1 MNERSTARL
10 FVLKVTVVSLL
21 LTLGGRVW
29 FLQVLAGDQYATA
42 AANNNRREIVEP
54 AIRGRILDDYGRP
67 LVQNRTALVVSVD
80 RIKLLRQKDR
90 GAAVLARL
98 SKVVGL
104 PLAELKNKITLCG
117 RHALPAG
124 CWNGSPYQP
133 IQITN
138 GADDAMAQQI
148 QERQEL
154 FPGVTARLSAVRDYP
169 KPLGINA
176 AHMLGYLSPVTD
188 AELKKDGRRG
198 DVVLQGTELVGR
210 SGLESVYDNYLRGQP
225 ATTVVAVDAR
235 GAVTG
240 TLDSGAGQPGDSLVT
255 SLDARVQRAA
265 EVALAHAV
273 KRARGMTDRKGKLYR
288 ADSAAAV
295 VLDVRT
301 GRVIAMASYPSYDP
315 NIWVGGI
322 SQKDYSALLDER
334 AGVPLIFRPTQGGF
348 APGSTFKPISTAAVV
363 ADGYGLHSTY
373 PCPSSYRVGNRTFRN
388 FEGETLGSIT
398 LKTALIK
405 SCDTVYYKL
414 GFEEW
419 LRDQQRPKPKEVMV
433 AMAKR
438 WGLGSKTGI
447 DLPDERTGR
456 IASRAFKK
464 LFWEQRKAD
473 YCKGA
478 ENPKFDAERRR
489 ADREFCLEGYRYR
502 AGDAV
507 NFAIGQGDTI
517 VTPLQLAVAYAA
529 LANGGTVLRPQI
541 GRAVVSADG
550 KLVKEIKPSV
560 KGQLGVPQDV
570 LAYMRD
576 ALGGVPT
583 EGTARGA
590 FGAGISGFPG
600 AFPMDR
606 VHVAGKTG
614 TAEVAGK
621 QDSAWF
627 ASFAPVQSPRFAVVV
642 MVTQGGQGGRVAAPA
657 VREIYDAIYGLEGQ
671 TAAFPNGVPPTALPK
686 IAPDGSV
693 VAPRVGPPRPV
704 TPTPSPTALSEYGVF
719 ERRYRAAL

>member
-54 AIRGRILDDYGRP
+54 AIRGRILDAYGRP

-80 RIKLLRQKDR
+80 RIKLLRQKDH
-90 GAAVLARL
+90 GAAVLSRL
-98 SKVVGL
+98 AKVVGL
-104 PLAELKNKITLCG
+104 PLTQLKNKITLCG
-117 RHALPAG
+117 RHALPEG

-133 IQITN
+133 IQITD

-154 FPGVTARLSAVRDYP
+154 FPGVSARLAAVRDYP
-169 KPLGINA
+169 KPLGLNA
-176 AHMLGYLSPVTD
+176 AHILGYLSPITD
-188 AELKKDGRRG
+188 DELKKQGGRG

-210 SGLESVYDNYLRGQP
+210 AGLESVYDDYLRGKP
-225 ATTVVAVDAR
+225 STTVVAVDAR

-240 TLDSGAGQPGDSLVT
+240 TLDTVAGQAGDSLVT
-255 SLDARVQRAA
+255 SIDARVQRAA
-265 EVALAHAV
+265 EVALSHAV
-273 KRARGMTDRKGKLYR
+273 KRARGMTDRNGRRYR
-288 ADSAAAV
+288 ADSGAAV
-295 VLDVRT
+295 VLDVLT

-315 NIWVGGI
+315 SIWVGGI
-322 SQKDYSALLDER
+322 SQKDYAALSDEKS
-334 AGVPLIFRPTQGGF
+334 GIPLIFRPTQGAF
-348 APGSTFKPISTAAVV
+348 APGSTFKPISTAAAVS
-363 ADGYGLHSTY
+363 DGYGLHSIY
-373 PCPSSYRVGNRTFRN
+373 PCPSSFRVGNRSFRN
-388 FEGETLGSIT
+388 FESESLGPIT
-398 LKTALIK
+398 LRTALVK
-405 SCDTVYYKL
+405 SCDTVYYKF

-419 LRDQQRPKPKEVMV
+419 LRDEHSSKPREVMV
-433 AMAKR
+433 SMAKR

-464 LFWEQRKAD
+464 LFWNQRKAD

-478 ENPKFDAERRR
+478 NNPSFDAEHRR

-502 AGDAV
+502 AGDAA

-529 LANGGTVLRPQI
+529 LANGGTVFKPQI
-541 GRAVVSADG
+541 GRAVVSPDG
-550 KLVKEIKPSV
+550 KLVKEIKPVV
-560 KGQLGVPQDV
+560 KGRLGISGE
-570 LAYMRD
+570 LMSYMRD

-583 EGTARGA
+583 EGTARAA
-590 FGAGISGFPG
+590 FGPSISGFPG
-600 AFPMDR
+600 AFPLDR

-621 QDSAWF
+621 QDTSWF
-627 ASFAPVQSPRFAVVV
+627 ASFAPVQAPRFAVVA
-642 MVTQGGQGGRVAAPA
+642 MVTQAGQGARVAAPA

-671 TAAFPNGVPPTALPK
+671 PAAFPNGAPPSALPK

-693 VAPRVGPPRPV
+693 VVPRISNPHPA
-704 TPTPSPTALSEYGVF
+704 TTSPSPTAIGELGVV
-719 ERRYRAAL
+719 ERRYRGQL